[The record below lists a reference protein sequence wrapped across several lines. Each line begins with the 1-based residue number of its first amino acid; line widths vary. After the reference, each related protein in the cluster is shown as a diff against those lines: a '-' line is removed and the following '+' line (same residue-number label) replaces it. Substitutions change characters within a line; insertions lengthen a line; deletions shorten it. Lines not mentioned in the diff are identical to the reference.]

1 MVYSELRNY
10 QKINMQT
17 LFSIID
23 SAPLLL
29 LLLGAIFVH
38 ASFQLGVS
46 VLTLLSSHT
55 IGRRIPNNRLL
66 NLNFWYILGVALMIS
81 LLVLGAVSAERL
93 LMAHHARLAAVIP
106 LTILPIVALLMVLF
120 YYRRGKGTR
129 LWLPRPAAEYITTR
143 AKKTKSS
150 VEAFSLGMTTAVTE
164 LPFAL
169 APLALV
175 AFAFHGFAAD
185 KWLALAVGYA
195 LAVCAPLVFVAFYIS
210 SGHKISSVQRWR
222 EDAKTFLSWTSAVA
236 LLLLTMYLLILQIGA
251 AA

>member
-1 MVYSELRNY
+1 
-10 QKINMQT
+10 MQT
-17 LFSIID
+17 LSSLLD
-23 SAPLLL
+23 ATPLLL

-55 IGRRIPNNRLL
+55 IGRRAPNNRVLSL
-66 NLNFWYILGVALMIS
+66 SFWYILGVALMIT
-81 LLVLGAVSAERL
+81 LLLLGAVSAERF
-93 LMAHHARLAAVIP
+93 LMAHNAGLATWLP
-106 LTILPIVALLMVLF
+106 LSLLPSIALILVLF

-129 LWLPRPAAEYITTR
+129 LWLPRPAADYITTR

-150 VEAFSLGMTTAVTE
+150 VEAFSLGMTTGVTE

-236 LLLLTMYLLILQIGA
+236 LLLLTIYLLILQIGA
-251 AA
+251 TS